1 MFLYSDLVVQSQ
13 FLWNSTIEKLET
25 IGFGKHEM
33 FAMFVICYVNSRD
46 HMRKELFDLMVENSS
61 PFVAALLILL
71 VTDLVAE
78 EIERF

>member
-1 MFLYSDLVVQSQ
+1 
-13 FLWNSTIEKLET
+13 
-25 IGFGKHEM
+25 
-33 FAMFVICYVNSRD
+33 MFVICYVNSRD
-46 HMRKELFDLMVENSS
+46 HMRKELFDLMVETSS